1 MTEIYKYYIEFD
13 FILSQQKYLNICIL
27 LCIIIIIYLQI
38 REYIIISF
46 YNNKLFIFFTTCCIL
61 GWATKDLCLLCK
73 ANSSLGYRNLDERAN
88 PVDCFKISS
97 TSSTVLAQPIKS
109 VANCETAYKRNETL
123 RWQMVLI
130 DSVKI

>member
-1 MTEIYKYYIEFD
+1 MKLIYKYYVEFD
-13 FILSQQKYLNICIL
+13 FILSQE
-27 LCIIIIIYLQI
+27 IINYTLYNNYYISTI

-46 YNNKLFIFFTTCCIL
+46 YNNKLFIFFITCCIL

-109 VANCETAYKRNETL
+109 VANCETACK
-123 RWQMVLI
+123 
-130 DSVKI
+130 

>member
-1 MTEIYKYYIEFD
+1 MKLICKYYVEFD
-13 FILSQQKYLNICIL
+13 FILSQE
-27 LCIIIIIYLQI
+27 IINYTLYNNYYISTIK
-38 REYIIISF
+38 EYIIISF
-46 YNNKLFIFFTTCCIL
+46 YNNKLFIFFITCCIL

-109 VANCETAYKRNETL
+109 VANCETACKQDDTL
-123 RWQMVLI
+123 RW
-130 DSVKI
+130 